1 MASSRE
7 YLIAETIYSK
17 WNGTAALAISCP
29 GGLKF
34 VIVKQPS
41 DQSAIAEPYCIFTV
55 DITDVKKQAG
65 TATQAITAMVRFQV
79 YGGVAL
85 EVSNALGDIQN
96 TFTWGTVLDNPT
108 GGTFLSMTSEP
119 GSGIDTE
126 MWMRAG
132 RINRRGTHV
141 AKVMVSL

>member
-7 YLIAETIYSK
+7 YLIAQTIYDK
-17 WNGTAALAISCP
+17 WNSTAELAISCP
-29 GGLKF
+29 GGLRF
-34 VIVKQPS
+34 IVIKQPS
-41 DQSAIAEPYCIFTV
+41 DQSEIPEPYCTFTV
-55 DITDVKKQAG
+55 DITNVKKQAG
-65 TATQAITAMVRFQV
+65 TAVQAITAMVKFQV
-79 YGGVAL
+79 YGGVAS
-85 EVSNALGDIQN
+85 EVSGALGDIQN
-96 TFTWGTVLDNPT
+96 TFTWGTVLNNPT

-119 GSGIDTE
+119 GSGIDAE